1 MFHFRDSLLEHVL
14 GVNEGTDTAMVKQ
27 LALALADLALLMH
40 AEWPTA
46 VQDLANQVNG
56 HRNFAFFASHF
67 YSQKIFK
74 SPLLEETKITELVP
88 CLEEQ
93 SPEVSGVASR
103 LGRRVFK
110 GIFASKSMIEF

>member
-46 VQDLANQVNG
+46 VQDLANQVKWSLKL
-56 HRNFAFFASHF
+56 RFFCVSLLFA
-67 YSQKIFK
+67 KN
-74 SPLLEETKITELVP
+74 L
-88 CLEEQ
+88 
-93 SPEVSGVASR
+93 
-103 LGRRVFK
+103 
-110 GIFASKSMIEF
+110 

>member
-46 VQDLANQVNG
+46 VQDLANQVKWSLEL
-56 HRNFAFFASHF
+56 RFLLRLTF
-67 YSQKIFK
+67 IRTK
-74 SPLLEETKITELVP
+74 SLKALHWKRLR
-88 CLEEQ
+88 LQ
-93 SPEVSGVASR
+93 S
-103 LGRRVFK
+103 
-110 GIFASKSMIEF
+110 

>member
-1 MFHFRDSLLEHVL
+1 MLEHVL

-56 HRNFAFFASHF
+56 H
-67 YSQKIFK
+67 
-74 SPLLEETKITELVP
+74 
-88 CLEEQ
+88 
-93 SPEVSGVASR
+93 
-103 LGRRVFK
+103 
-110 GIFASKSMIEF
+110 